1 MRTAPALL
9 GWGAVNGL
17 QGLEPP
23 AQRRRCSG
31 CSGRCVRDN
40 QVMFRES
47 HRYPIAHLVQGGLDD
62 FAEPLTLG
70 KAFSG
75 LRASPCFLY
84 SLPDTQAPHDLE
96 APVTLLFAQSLFF

>member
-1 MRTAPALL
+1 M
-9 GWGAVNGL
+9 GYKGSNH
-17 QGLEPP
+17 
-23 AQRRRCSG
+23 QRRGGAALGAQGDVSGIISLCSG
-31 CSGRCVRDN
+31 GALGT
-40 QVMFRES
+40 
-47 HRYPIAHLVQGGLDD
+47 HRYLIAHLVQGGLDD

-75 LRASPCFLY
+75 LRASPRFLY